1 MRLAFFGDRFSLEA
15 ESGAEEEVD
24 ALRTVAVEDLIL
36 AMQPVIELEEERE
49 IRLGLRTKEHSV
61 GRFATGTRGR
71 SDPHIVL
78 ETKVQINGRRERVL
92 GICTRRAAV

>member
-1 MRLAFFGDRFSLEA
+1 MVIGGRSLET
-15 ESGAEEEVD
+15 ERGAEEEVD
-24 ALRTVAVEDLIL
+24 TLRTVAVEDLIL
-36 AMQPVIELEEERE
+36 AMQPVIEQEEERE
-49 IRLGLRTKEHSV
+49 IRLGLRTKEHSI
-61 GRFATGTRGR
+61 GRFAAGTRGR

>member
-1 MRLAFFGDRFSLEA
+1 MRLAFFGDRFSLKA

-24 ALRTVAVEDLIL
+24 TLRTVAVEDLIL

-49 IRLGLRTKEHSV
+49 IRSRLRTKEHSV

-78 ETKVQINGRRERVL
+78 ETKIEVNGRRERVL
-92 GICTRRAAV
+92 GICIRCAAI